1 MLAYQEKTKATLKRA
16 SCPNPSCRLL
26 VRAFSTL
33 QNEMTTEPASV
44 CVYVCVGG
52 GGFLKGLVPQYYA
65 TMMVTSS

>member
-44 CVYVCVGG
+44 CVYVCGG

-65 TMMVTSS
+65 TMMVISS